1 MPSLWERIKTDDL
14 WTLEVPLDPPLFA
27 TRLSAHIATGDP
39 DNISFAEA
47 SMIHKKPLVG
57 KLNESGFRVRER
69 FGWIGSNR
77 SYPVAWAS
85 FSPTSKGTRVECHFP
100 GTGAMRSVFVFVLA
114 PLLMF
119 FVAMGLH
126 TLSKN
131 GDLGGFMLLATGL
144 LSLLV
149 AAFYWSFRST
159 VGELK
164 DEIREAMRRSVFG
177 PVRRSHPRR

>member
-47 SMIHKKPLVG
+47 SMQHKKPLVG

-100 GTGAMRSVFVFVLA
+100 STGIIRVVMLCVLC
-114 PLLMF
+114 PLVLGLMIWVLFAFSNSKLLGISLF
-119 FVAMGLH
+119 F
-126 TLSKN
+126 
-131 GDLGGFMLLATGL
+131 LGGLALISGL
-144 LSLLV
+144 IYLSYR
-149 AAFYWSFRST
+149 AS

-164 DEIREAMRRSVFG
+164 DEIREATRRSVLG
-177 PVRRSHPRR
+177 PLRTSHPRR